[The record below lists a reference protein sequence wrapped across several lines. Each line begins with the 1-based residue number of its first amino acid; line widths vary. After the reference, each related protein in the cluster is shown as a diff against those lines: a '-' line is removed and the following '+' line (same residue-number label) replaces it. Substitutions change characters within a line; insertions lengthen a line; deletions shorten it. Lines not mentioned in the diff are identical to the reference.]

1 VNIID
6 WRKRKSNS
14 REYKQKDLSITFI
27 IDLTFLRFQE
37 NETRKMNSVMRAQK
51 SGFAHAAWEK
61 VREKPTY
68 FLFLFLFLLD
78 RFNQNMMLFKLMKL

>member
-37 NETRKMNSVMRAQK
+37 NETIKMNSVMRAQK

-61 VREKPTY
+61 VREKKQFIFY
-68 FLFLFLFLLD
+68 SFFFA
-78 RFNQNMMLFKLMKL
+78 R